1 MGRADRGSPGP
12 LSLSL
17 SRRPNEGGDGRG
29 GAKRGRID
37 RAFFFPLSRG
47 FRCGWLPGSGRAAN
61 QRTAKPSESGSS
73 APCRQQRQS
82 PPIASKLRKIAFSL
96 RSIPPRSPPA
106 KSVSATVSRKCGT
119 AIVEPRCARMQDRR
133 SNTADLVILLRGVTI
148 CEPDTR
154 PARHRQLARNPLLQ
168 KKKSCRDDAFG
179 AQNHDVVHQW
189 RHGVALDGRCGEPSS
204 HVADAAQGA
213 AARGGGGG
221 GPQWDGNG
229 NPASAPSPMESV

>member
-82 PPIASKLRKIAFSL
+82 PPIASDLRKIAFSL

-168 KKKSCRDDAFG
+168 KKVLSRRRVRGAKSRRG
-179 AQNHDVVHQW
+179 
-189 RHGVALDGRCGEPSS
+189 SS
-204 HVADAAQGA
+204 M
-213 AARGGGGG
+213 
-221 GPQWDGNG
+221 
-229 NPASAPSPMESV
+229 ASWGCS